1 MVRVE
6 QHDGTLAYVRV
17 ELRESFTKSWSLCEQ
32 QLEKVAEQHG
42 EGMEAGTPVK
52 EQGMKRPL
60 PEVLPAKAKKTCGA
74 VHDAGKS
81 KKEDLGKGIPS
92 KLGEAGRERR
102 SRGHLW
108 SWRCRRRRRPSR
120 R

>member
-1 MVRVE
+1 MAERW
-6 QHDGTLAYVRV
+6 QYLYVRV
-17 ELRESFTKSWSLCEQ
+17 EFRESSTKSWSLCEQ
-32 QLEKVAEQHG
+32 QTEKVAEQHG

-81 KKEDLGKGIPS
+81 KKGTWARALRASWARP
-92 KLGEAGRERR
+92 ARERR

-108 SWRCRRRRRPSR
+108 SWRCRRRRRPR
-120 R
+120 RR